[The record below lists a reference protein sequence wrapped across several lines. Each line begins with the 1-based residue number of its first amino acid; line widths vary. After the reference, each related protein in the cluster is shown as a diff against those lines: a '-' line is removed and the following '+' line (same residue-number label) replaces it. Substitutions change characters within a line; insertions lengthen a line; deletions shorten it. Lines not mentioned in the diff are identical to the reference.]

1 LTKRNINKP
10 DYMKKII
17 ILGAGMV
24 GKAMAS
30 DLARRHE
37 VTSADIDAGALLP
50 LAGIPNI
57 HTALVDVTDDDAL
70 SSALSG
76 FDLVISAVPG
86 FLGKQTM
93 QKVIKQKKDLVD
105 ISFMPED
112 VLHMD
117 SLARKNGVTVVMDC
131 GVAPGMPN
139 YITGYHSTAMQIEE
153 MEYMVGGLPKER
165 SLPFEY
171 KAPFSPC
178 DVIEEYTR
186 PARFVEN
193 GKMVVRP
200 AMSDAEYVH
209 FNNIGTLEAFNTDGL
224 RSLIKTMK
232 QIPSMKEKTLRYP
245 GHINL
250 IRALSEAGFLSREA
264 ITVSETRVVPLEFT
278 SRILFDAWKLGT
290 EEPEFTVMRIILRGT
305 ENGIARE
312 ITYELY
318 DEYDPVEKLSSM
330 ARTTGF
336 TATGTAEMILNG
348 KFAEKGLFPPE
359 LVGKEPGCFDFI
371 LNYLKE
377 RNIIY
382 RMTARD
388 I

>member
-1 LTKRNINKP
+1 
-10 DYMKKII
+10 MKKII

-30 DLARRHE
+30 DLAKKHE
-37 VTSADIDAGALLP
+37 VTSADIDAGALQP
-50 LAGIPNI
+50 LAGRPNI
-57 HTALVDVTDDDAL
+57 HTAVLDVTDEAAL
-70 SSALSG
+70 SSAVSG

-86 FLGKQTM
+86 FLGIQTM
-93 QKVIKQKKDLVD
+93 EKVIKQKKDLVD

-112 VLHMD
+112 VMPLD
-117 SLARKNGVTVVMDC
+117 SLARDNGVTVVMDC

-139 YITGYHSTAMQIEE
+139 YITGYHDVTMQIEE
-153 MEYMVGGLPKER
+153 MEYMVGGLPKVR
-165 SLPFEY
+165 SFPFEY

-186 PARFVEN
+186 PARFVEK
-193 GKMVVRP
+193 GELVVRP

-209 FNNIGTLEAFNTDGL
+209 FENIGTLEAFNTDGL

-232 QIPSMKEKTLRYP
+232 HIPSMKEKTLRYP
-245 GHINL
+245 GHIHL
-250 IRALSEAGFLSREA
+250 IRALSAAGFLDREPVKVNDTSV
-264 ITVSETRVVPLEFT
+264 IPLDFT
-278 SRILFDAWKLGT
+278 SRILFDAWKLGP

-305 ENGIARE
+305 EKGVARE

-318 DEYDPVEKLSSM
+318 DEYDPVEKISSM

-348 KFAEKGLFPPE
+348 KFNKKGLFPPE
-359 LVGKEPGCFDFI
+359 LVGKEPACLEFI
-371 LNYLKE
+371 LGYLKE
-377 RNIIY
+377 RNVVYNVTTRNI
-382 RMTARD
+382 
-388 I
+388 

>member
-1 LTKRNINKP
+1 
-10 DYMKKII
+10 MKKII

-57 HTALVDVTDDDAL
+57 HTTLLDVTDDDAL
-70 SSALSG
+70 ASALNG

-86 FLGKQTM
+86 FLGMRTM
-93 QKVIKQKKDLVD
+93 QKVIQQKKDLVD

-117 SLARKNGVTVVMDC
+117 SLARENGVTVVMDC

-139 YITGYHSTAMQIEE
+139 YITGYHSTVMKMEE

-250 IRALSEAGFLSREA
+250 IRALSVSGFLSREA

-278 SRILFDAWKLGT
+278 SRILFDAWKLGA
-290 EEPEFTVMRIILRGT
+290 EEPEFTVMRIIIRGT

-348 KFAEKGLFPPE
+348 KFNEKGLFPPE

-371 LNYLKE
+371 LSYLKE
-377 RNIIY
+377 RNVIY